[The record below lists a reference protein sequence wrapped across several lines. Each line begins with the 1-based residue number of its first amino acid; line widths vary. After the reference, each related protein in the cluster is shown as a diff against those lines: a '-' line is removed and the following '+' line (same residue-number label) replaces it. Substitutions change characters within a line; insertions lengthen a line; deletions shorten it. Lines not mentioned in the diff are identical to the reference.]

1 MLCAWTFV
9 PPWMCFPIVSL
20 EQVVNI
26 WTEEVDDVV
35 GGKLTGQ
42 DQEQI
47 LSVVQSL
54 RRSQILAALV
64 SDQ

>member
-1 MLCAWTFV
+1 
-9 PPWMCFPIVSL
+9 MCFPIVSL